1 MSYIDGYLIP
11 IKKKKVAA
19 YKKMAMLGKKIWM
32 EHGAVQYFES
42 VGTKLD
48 NPWGL
53 GFKKMCKLKADETV
67 IFAFVIYKSKAQR
80 DKVTKKV
87 MTDPR
92 MKMEGFEMPFDMKR
106 FSSGEFKVIVEG

>member
-19 YKKMAMLGKKIWM
+19 YKKMAKLGKKIWM
-32 EHGAVQYFES
+32 EHGAVQYFEC

-67 IFAFVIYKSKAQR
+67 IFVAPAGTFAAFTAFAEPAGTFTINGML
-80 DKVTKKV
+80 
-87 MTDPR
+87 MTFPLR
-92 MKMEGFEMPFDMKR
+92 
-106 FSSGEFKVIVEG
+106 